1 MACPECD
8 LLHRVSAPPRGG
20 ISSCTR
26 CGAILRRGGYES
38 EDLALALHIA
48 ALILFC
54 LANAFPLLSLR
65 LHGTVQEASIPGSVR
80 ILSNLGWPWLSAVL
94 ITTVI
99 LAPLAHLSGMI
110 YVLLQIRGRHSN
122 RWTMLVFRIVGQFG
136 AWGMAEVFILGILVS
151 YVKLAKMAVVVPGP
165 SLFALGAFILVAAA
179 AVSALDIG
187 SVWEALGRQSET
199 APSQVP
205 RGARTAKEANLAAC
219 PSCGFLAPVKS
230 ASSYRAEGALPITSF
245 AEPEPPCPRCG
256 ATLHSRKLNS
266 RERTWALL
274 ITAILLYL
282 PANLLP
288 VMRVVSLG
296 RTQSDTILSGV
307 FYFLRT
313 GSWHLA
319 LIIFIASVLVPILK
333 IIILAILL
341 VSERRR
347 SSRWPEHRARLYRL
361 TEMVGRW
368 SMVDIFVLTLMV
380 ALVEMGSVA
389 TITPGPGSMAF
400 AMMVFSTMLAVQCFD
415 PRLVWDS
422 LTVAPNMNEGGPP
435 GRFAPS
441 TSPLVLPHAVSGQSP
456 PSASDRRKEPEH
468 G

>member
-1 MACPECD
+1 SVLMACPECD

-20 ISSCTR
+20 VSLCTR
-26 CGAILRRGGYES
+26 CGATLRRGGVAS
-38 EDLALALHIA
+38 MDVALALHIA

-54 LANAFPLLSLR
+54 LANAFPLLSIR

-80 ILSNLGWPWLSAVL
+80 LLSNLGWPWLSAVL

-99 LAPLAHLSGMI
+99 LAPLAHLGGMI
-110 YVLLQIRGRHSN
+110 YVLLQVRGRHSN
-122 RWTMLVFRIVGQFG
+122 RWTMLVFRIVEQFG
-136 AWGMAEVFILGILVS
+136 AWGMAEVFVLGILVS
-151 YVKLAKMAVVVPGP
+151 YVKLAKMAAVVPGP
-165 SLFALGAFILVAAA
+165 SLFALGAFIVVAAA
-179 AVSALDIG
+179 AVSALDLG
-187 SVWEALGRQSET
+187 SVWEALGTRSEAT
-199 APSQVP
+199 PSQAP
-205 RGARTAKEANLAAC
+205 KGALTAKEANLAAC
-219 PSCGFLAPVKS
+219 PSCGFLAPLKN
-230 ASSYRAEGALPITSF
+230 AA
-245 AEPEPPCPRCG
+245 CPRCG

-282 PANLLP
+282 PANFLP

-296 RTQSDTILSGV
+296 RTQSDTIMSGV

-319 LIIFIASVLVPILK
+319 LIIFIASVVVPIAK

-341 VSERRR
+341 ISERRG
-347 SSRWPEHRARLYRL
+347 SPRWPEHRARLYRL

-422 LTVAPNMNEGGPP
+422 LTVAPNKTEG
-435 GRFAPS
+435 
-441 TSPLVLPHAVSGQSP
+441 T
-456 PSASDRRKEPEH
+456 
-468 G
+468 